1 MEETRGPTRLRRLS
15 PFCEIPGCSNTDLT
29 VDHIISLDED
39 STLAYEPLNCR
50 VLCNHHNG
58 LRQHHCTDQ
67 ERAAVLAATKAHN
80 VWMAKYY
87 LSQL

>member
-1 MEETRGPTRLRRLS
+1 MEATKPTRLRRLS

-39 STLAYEPLNCR
+39 STLAYEPPNCR
-50 VLCNHHNG
+50 VLSNHHDRP
-58 LRQHHCTDQ
+58 RQHHCTDQ
-67 ERAAVLAATKAHN
+67 ERAAVLAAIKAHN
-80 VWMAKYY
+80 DRMAKHY